1 MAKVI
6 PFAPI
11 ERLIRTA
18 GAHRVSESAGVTL
31 TEILEEYGLEISR
44 EAIKLAEHAGRKTVK
59 AEDIK
64 LAKEMILNLT
74 QHVGFNPCFSGSCI
88 RMVSAGYRL
97 AGGLL
102 FQSLF

>member
-1 MAKVI
+1 MTII

-11 ERLIRTA
+11 ERVIRNA
-18 GAHRVSESAGVTL
+18 GAQRVSESAGMEL

-64 LAKEMILNLT
+64 LAKNML
-74 QHVGFNPCFSGSCI
+74 GK
-88 RMVSAGYRL
+88 
-97 AGGLL
+97 
-102 FQSLF
+102 

>member
-1 MAKVI
+1 MKSKTYTRIFMTII

-11 ERLIRTA
+11 ERVIRNA
-18 GAHRVSESAGVTL
+18 GAQRVSESAGMAL

-64 LAKEMILNLT
+64 LAKNML
-74 QHVGFNPCFSGSCI
+74 GK
-88 RMVSAGYRL
+88 
-97 AGGLL
+97 
-102 FQSLF
+102 

>member
-1 MAKVI
+1 VEMAKVI

-64 LAKEMILNLT
+64 LAKEML
-74 QHVGFNPCFSGSCI
+74 
-88 RMVSAGYRL
+88 
-97 AGGLL
+97 
-102 FQSLF
+102 

>member
-18 GAHRVSESAGVTL
+18 GAPRVSEGAGIAL
-31 TEILEEYGLEISR
+31 TEILEDYGLGISK
-44 EAIKLAEHAGRKTVK
+44 EAIKLAEHAGRKTIK

-64 LAKEMILNLT
+64 LAKEMLWLKLD
-74 QHVGFNPCFSGSCI
+74 PFSGFK
-88 RMVSAGYRL
+88 VANL
-97 AGGLL
+97 LGGTR
-102 FQSLF
+102 

>member
-1 MAKVI
+1 MTGVIELNLKYKAYKRIFMTII

-11 ERLIRTA
+11 ERVIRNA
-18 GAHRVSESAGVTL
+18 GAHRVSESAGMEL

-64 LAKEMILNLT
+64 LAKEML
-74 QHVGFNPCFSGSCI
+74 GK
-88 RMVSAGYRL
+88 
-97 AGGLL
+97 
-102 FQSLF
+102 

>member
-1 MAKVI
+1 MTII

-11 ERLIRTA
+11 ERVIRNA
-18 GAHRVSESAGVTL
+18 GAQRVSESAGMAL

-64 LAKEMILNLT
+64 LAKNML
-74 QHVGFNPCFSGSCI
+74 GK
-88 RMVSAGYRL
+88 
-97 AGGLL
+97 
-102 FQSLF
+102 

>member
-1 MAKVI
+1 MKMSMIEALEKSRLEDNMAKVI

-18 GAHRVSESAGVTL
+18 GAHRVGESAGVTL

-74 QHVGFNPCFSGSCI
+74 P
-88 RMVSAGYRL
+88 
-97 AGGLL
+97 
-102 FQSLF
+102 